1 MPPWF
6 VLGCR
11 VEPMPRKDWT
21 ISFGRQKNGLRHYR
35 GCLMTDEVQDYY
47 LSLRSDWER
56 GNFLGELVEIRRQR
70 NSRKRI
76 IKHAVRLCRE
86 AYVSWR
92 RDRART
98 WKRFEKPATTDK
110 WGFRNGRWVRLAR
123 TERPIIKNPSI
134 HHGEQREGLLSLW
147 EFIESRHPLKT
158 FLRNYKRRD
167 GEAVH

>member
-1 MPPWF
+1 M
-6 VLGCR
+6 
-11 VEPMPRKDWT
+11 
-21 ISFGRQKNGLRHYR
+21 S
-35 GCLMTDEVQDYY
+35 DEVQEYY
-47 LSLRSDWER
+47 QNLGSDWER
-56 GNFLGELVEIRRQR
+56 ANFLGELIEIRRQK
-70 NSRKRI
+70 NNRKRI

-92 RDRART
+92 RDRAGT
-98 WKRFEKPATTDK
+98 WKPLERPAATDR
-110 WGFRNGRWVRLAR
+110 WSFRDGRWVKVAR

-134 HHGEQREGLLSLW
+134 HHGEQREGLLSLR

>member
-1 MPPWF
+1 MSDIQEYYQN
-6 VLGCR
+6 LG
-11 VEPMPRKDWT
+11 
-21 ISFGRQKNGLRHYR
+21 
-35 GCLMTDEVQDYY
+35 
-47 LSLRSDWER
+47 SDWQR
-56 GNFLGELVEIRRQR
+56 ANFLRELVEIRRHKK
-70 NSRKRI
+70 NRKRI